1 MSKAFNS
8 KISLEF
14 QLPTTS
20 KDPKLRSANEFLLSA
35 LRALSS
41 VSAKLSGFI
50 NENLR
55 MYCWWRTSSR
65 HIWRFVCALN
75 NIHCSPP
82 EALASHRMWT
92 SAAAVHVRGKA
103 VSYFE
108 TISMPFPPP
117 SVDYQTALQN
127 DMTCSTDNR
136 DDLIQQVLARCTWF
150 SPQTVH
156 HVTCWLAQLEEK
168 SRLLNNLEQE
178 KEHWLL
184 ESRLLTMK
192 LEKQVSYDVRGVGVA
207 RGG

>member
-82 EALASHRMWT
+82 RSARLPSHVDVSSGGTRTRQSSLLLWNDINALPAP
-92 SAAAVHVRGKA
+92 
-103 VSYFE
+103 VSGLPNRSSKRHDLFNGQQRRPHP
-108 TISMPFPPP
+108 TG
-117 SVDYQTALQN
+117 TCALHLVF
-127 DMTCSTDNR
+127 STNCAPR
-136 DDLIQQVLARCTWF
+136 DLLAC
-150 SPQTVH
+150 
-156 HVTCWLAQLEEK
+156 A
-168 SRLLNNLEQE
+168 
-178 KEHWLL
+178 
-184 ESRLLTMK
+184 
-192 LEKQVSYDVRGVGVA
+192 A
-207 RGG
+207 RGEEPAA

>member
-75 NIHCSPP
+75 NIHCSPQKRSP
-82 EALASHRMWT
+82 PIACGRQQRRYTYAAKQSPTLKRYQCPSRPRQWITKPLFKTTWLVQRTTETTSSNRYLRAALGFLHKLCTTWLVGLRSSRRRAGCLTTWSRRKSTGSWR
-92 SAAAVHVRGKA
+92 AA
-103 VSYFE
+103 
-108 TISMPFPPP
+108 
-117 SVDYQTALQN
+117 
-127 DMTCSTDNR
+127 
-136 DDLIQQVLARCTWF
+136 
-150 SPQTVH
+150 
-156 HVTCWLAQLEEK
+156 CWPWSWK
-168 SRLLNNLEQE
+168 SR
-178 KEHWLL
+178 WVM
-184 ESRLLTMK
+184 T
-192 LEKQVSYDVRGVGVA
+192 
-207 RGG
+207 